1 MTFMGRLFMLAAT
14 PVEVVSQERVVGV
27 KPSAGIMH
35 GQLPIITCIKVES
48 DGNPIPLMYI
58 VLPPIHEPVKA
69 DEVVSIKVEAENNCS
84 GSA

>member
-35 GQLPIITCIKVES
+35 G
-48 DGNPIPLMYI
+48 
-58 VLPPIHEPVKA
+58 
-69 DEVVSIKVEAENNCS
+69 
-84 GSA
+84 